1 MSFKLAEG
9 EHIVKSYDYAHA
21 FLAGK
26 GTVDCN
32 LTITNK
38 RIVRSTEGK
47 TYLHRV
53 ETQIGEL
60 KSVTGT
66 YKRNRSLWARI
77 RLILGIP
84 LCIVI
89 IGIPIVKQALKE
101 LRACYL
107 DLDFVFY
114 NKYPDTFGETGFGL
128 GAVGAG
134 DALGK
139 KGFFARLFHKKSED
153 KVYVDKAIAKD
164 ILDEITAVMMDN
176 KITNNVPV
184 IPVSKPLVTE

>member
-38 RIVRSTEGK
+38 RIVTSTEGK

-66 YKRNRSLWARI
+66 FRKNKSLWATI
-77 RLILGIP
+77 RLIVGIP

-89 IGIPIVKQALKE
+89 LGIPIVKQALKE

-107 DLDFVFY
+107 NLDFVFY
-114 NKYPDTFGETGFGL
+114 NKYPDAFGETGFGL
-128 GAVGAG
+128 GAISNA
-134 DALGK
+134 DSLGK
-139 KGFFARLFHKKSED
+139 KGLFARLFHKKSEN
-153 KVYVDKAIAKD
+153 KIYVEKAIAKE
-164 ILDEITAVMMDN
+164 ILDEITSVMMNN
-176 KITNNVPV
+176 KVTDNVPV
-184 IPVSKPLVTE
+184 IPVRKTAATE